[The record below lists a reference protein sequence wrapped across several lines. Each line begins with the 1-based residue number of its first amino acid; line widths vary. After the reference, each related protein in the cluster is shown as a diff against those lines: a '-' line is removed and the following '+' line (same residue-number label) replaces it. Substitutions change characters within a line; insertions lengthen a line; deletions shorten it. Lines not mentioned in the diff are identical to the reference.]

1 MQTLTF
7 RVVIPARLRSTR
19 LPGKMLADIG
29 GKPMV
34 AWVAERAAES
44 GALEVVIAT
53 DASEIADTMDRL
65 GWRVCTT
72 LPTHPSGTDRLAE
85 AVDLLGLDDDD
96 IVVNVQGDEPLID
109 PRLIREVAR
118 ELALRPKASISTAVH
133 PIGSART
140 FFDPNVVKVVFDT
153 EGYATYFS
161 RAPIPYAR
169 DAFAQSKGV
178 LPPDFPAYRHIGIY
192 AYRVSFLRQ
201 YATLSQTPAERFEAL
216 EQLRALGHGHRI
228 ALAFWNDPVEPGV
241 DTPEDL
247 ARVRAILASGN

>member
-1 MQTLTF
+1 MKTLAF

-53 DASEIADTMDRL
+53 DASEVADTMDRL

-85 AVDLLGLDDDD
+85 AVDLMGLADDD

-133 PIGSART
+133 PIDSARA

-153 EGYATYFS
+153 DGYATYFS

-169 DAFAQSKGV
+169 DAFAQSKGR
-178 LPPDFPAYRHIGIY
+178 LPPDFPAFRHIGIY

-201 YATLSQTPAERFEAL
+201 YTKLSQTPAERFEAL

-228 ALAFWNDPVEPGV
+228 ALAFWNDPVEAGV
-241 DTPEDL
+241 DTPADL
-247 ARVRAILASGN
+247 ERVRAILAGGK